1 MNTELE
7 EMIEKYN
14 KKMKEVKSKLKIVAS
29 GSEEK
34 DGNTIFTLTMNER
47 KFRNKKMIKEVYVI
61 RFADETRRLNY
72 LHYFAD

>member
-1 MNTELE
+1 MENLE
-7 EMIEKYN
+7 QMIEKYN
-14 KKMKEVKSKLKIVAS
+14 TKMKTLKSKLKIVES

-34 DGNTIFTLTMNER
+34 DGNTIFTLTMHER

-61 RFADETRRLNY
+61 RFADEKRRLNY